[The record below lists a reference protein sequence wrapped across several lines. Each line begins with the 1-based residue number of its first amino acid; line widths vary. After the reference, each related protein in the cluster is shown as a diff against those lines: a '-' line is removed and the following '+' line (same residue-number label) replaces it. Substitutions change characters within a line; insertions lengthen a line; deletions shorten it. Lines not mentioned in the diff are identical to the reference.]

1 MRSKALSWIVASAA
15 AAAMSASAGDVSA
28 QAQPRY
34 LAQMQAELQV
44 MGLAPQCA
52 PTSATVGA
60 CSFRGQAPGPDGR
73 TANPTARRFL
83 VAMTYDDGS
92 DTIYVYVERYAA
104 LRADAANV
112 AQVSRRLLEINWET
126 LSAKMEWSASSGEV
140 RLSALLHTDSN
151 FDRRAFRS
159 VVRSVLR
166 VADRYAAELSQLTG
180 AAIGEA
186 PAAPTAPTTPTAA
199 ATPVANASTGA
210 GTAPRA
216 PRANAANAADAGAR

>member
-1 MRSKALSWIVASAA
+1 MRNKVLSFGLATLVGAVIFAGSNAA
-15 AAAMSASAGDVSA
+15 SA

-44 MGLAPQCA
+44 MGLSPQCA

-73 TANPTARRFL
+73 TANPTARRFV

-92 DTIYVYVERYAA
+92 DTIYVYVERYAS

-112 AQVSRRLLEINWET
+112 AQVARRLLEINWET
-126 LSAKMEWSASSGEV
+126 LSAKMEWAPTSGEV

-180 AAIGEA
+180 APIGEA
-186 PAAPTAPTTPTAA
+186 PQPP
-199 ATPVANASTGA
+199 ANSQ
-210 GTAPRA
+210 
-216 PRANAANAADAGAR
+216 ANAAQTTPAPAQRPTNADAGAR